1 MLSALAVIAEY
12 PELIEDIM
20 LTKDYDPN
28 VGAYQVQLCK
38 DGKWEVV
45 VIDDC
50 LPVYKN
56 GELVFS
62 KVSSVNVSVTLEPLC
77 KVCPDLRT
85 AFNL

>member
-1 MLSALAVIAEY
+1 MHRVLSALAVIPEY
-12 PELIEDIM
+12 PDLIADIM
-20 LTKDYDPN
+20 LTKNYDPN

-50 LPVYKN
+50 LPVYKS

-62 KVSSVNVSVTLEPLC
+62 KVSSVTCQVLLSL
-77 KVCPDLRT
+77 
-85 AFNL
+85 

>member
-1 MLSALAVIAEY
+1 MSLLFVFLRVLSALAVIAEC
-12 PELIEDIM
+12 PKLIEDIM
-20 LTKDYDPN
+20 LTKEYSPK
-28 VGAYQVQLCK
+28 VGAYQVRLCK

-62 KVSSVNVSVTLEPLC
+62 KVSLPT
-77 KVCPDLRT
+77 T
-85 AFNL
+85 Y